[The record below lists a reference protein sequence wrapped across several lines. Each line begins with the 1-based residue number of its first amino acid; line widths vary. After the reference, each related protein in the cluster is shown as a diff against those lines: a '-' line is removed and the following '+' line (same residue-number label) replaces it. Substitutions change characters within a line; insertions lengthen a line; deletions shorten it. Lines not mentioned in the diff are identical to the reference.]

1 MKQICVG
8 GVLPASAVSLGCMRI
23 NTLQEGEAVALLAT
37 AMEKGIDFFDHA
49 DIYGGGESERMF
61 ARAVKSAGIPRER
74 MRIQSKCGIRPGCYD
89 FSREHILSAVEGSL
103 KRLET
108 DYLDVLLLHRPD
120 TLMEP
125 GRGGG
130 GIRPASTPPG
140 KVRYFGVSNP
150 ESPADGAVGLLPSSE
165 AARQPAP
172 VRPAHTGMIDAGLHV
187 NMTDAPAAV
196 RDGGVLEYC
205 RLKDITIQPWSPYQ
219 YGFFQGVF
227 LGSEK
232 YPELNRVLKEL
243 AAEKGVSESA
253 LVIAWI
259 LRHPAHMQPIVGTT
273 KAARLADICRGAQ
286 VELTREEWYAVYLA
300 AGNTLP

>member
-125 GRGGG
+125 EEVAEAFDRLH
-130 GIRPASTPPG
+130 AAG
-140 KVRYFGVSNP
+140 KVRYFGVSNQNP
-150 ESPADGAVGLLPSSE
+150 LQMELLGSFLHQKLI
-165 AARQPAP
+165 ANQLQFG
-172 VRPAHTGMIDAGLHV
+172 PAHTGMIDAGLHV

>member
-23 NTLQEGEAVALLAT
+23 NTLQEGEAAALLAT

-49 DIYGGGESERMF
+49 DIYGGGESERVF

-125 GRGGG
+125 EEVAEAFDRLH
-130 GIRPASTPPG
+130 AAG
-140 KVRYFGVSNP
+140 KVRYFGVSNQNP
-150 ESPADGAVGLLPSSE
+150 LQMELLGSFLHQKLI
-165 AARQPAP
+165 ANQLQFG
-172 VRPAHTGMIDAGLHV
+172 PAHTGMNDAGLHV

-205 RLKDITIQPWSPYQ
+205 RLKGITIQPWSPYQ

-232 YPELNRVLKEL
+232 YPELNRVPKEL

>member
-1 MKQICVG
+1 MKQLQVG

-23 NTLQEGEAVALLAT
+23 NALQDGEAAALLAT
-37 AMEKGIDFFDHA
+37 AMDNGIDFFDHA
-49 DIYGGGESERMF
+49 DIYGGGESERVF
-61 ARAVKSAGIPRER
+61 ARAAKAVGIPRDR

-125 GRGGG
+125 EEVAEAFDRLH
-130 GIRPASTPPG
+130 AAG
-140 KVRYFGVSNP
+140 KVRYFGVSNHNP
-150 ESPADGAVGLLPSSE
+150 LQMELLGAFLPQKLI
-165 AARQPAP
+165 ANQLQFG
-172 VRPAHTGMIDAGLHV
+172 PAHTGMIDAGLHV
-187 NMTDAPAAV
+187 NMTDAPATV

-205 RLKDITIQPWSPYQ
+205 RLKGITIQPWSPFQ
-219 YGFFQGVF
+219 FGFFEGLI
-227 LGSEK
+227 LGSK
-232 YPELNRVLKEL
+232 RYPELNRVLGEL
-243 AAEKGVSESA
+243 AAAKGVSESA

-259 LRHPAHMQPIVGTT
+259 LRHPARMQPIVGTT

-286 VELTREEWYAVYLA
+286 VELTREEWYAIYLA